1 MKKLLLALCLALA
14 LTACGQVP
22 SAPEPAPEVSAPAVS
37 APTEGDA
44 LMLSCS
50 NLNAASVRSEVDD
63 LLDNA
68 GISEARRECFWNHV
82 EQFNSTVDSSTFS
95 GDFET
100 ADLLHPAYDPYE
112 LQDQWMEKSPEFNGY
127 NCRITAYTLFGD
139 HVTVSDGAE
148 IRDAD
153 LFMDIESLEADDSAL
168 MGGGMDGFRALFSSI
183 PTENTKDTAV
193 HIQKIQED
201 WAQRGISF
209 PENNTLTLV
218 TVWFHNQWSETE
230 NELFVG
236 HTGILIESCDDLFF
250 VEKVAFQEPYQ
261 VVKCASRQ
269 ELSDYLLA
277 KYGNQWGQETADP
290 FVMEN
295 DHPLLATEAAAAAEN
310 TYQQIS
316 MDKAAALMASEPDC
330 IILDVRTQEEYDSGH
345 IPGAVCVPL
354 QAIGDAD
361 ISELPDREQLI
372 LVYCRSSNRSK
383 QASEKLAAMGY
394 TNIME
399 FGGIQSWSGEIVTE

>member
-14 LTACGQVP
+14 LTACGQTP
-22 SAPEPAPEVSAPAVS
+22 SIPEPAPEVSDPAVS
-37 APTEGDA
+37 APAEGDA

-68 GISEARRECFWNHV
+68 GISEERRECFWNHV

-112 LQDQWMEKSPEFNGY
+112 LQDQWTEKSPEFNGY

-168 MGGGMDGFRALFSSI
+168 MGGGMDGFRGLFSSI

-193 HIQKIQED
+193 HIKNIQED

-230 NELFVG
+230 NELFIG
-236 HTGILIESCDDLFF
+236 HTGVLIESCDDLFF

-269 ELSDYLLA
+269 ELNDYLMA

-295 DHPLLATEAAAAAEN
+295 DHPLLATEAEAAAEN

-316 MDKAAALMASEPDC
+316 MDEAAALMASEPDC

-361 ISELPDREQLI
+361 IPELPDREQLI
-372 LVYCRSSNRSK
+372 LVYCRSGNRSK